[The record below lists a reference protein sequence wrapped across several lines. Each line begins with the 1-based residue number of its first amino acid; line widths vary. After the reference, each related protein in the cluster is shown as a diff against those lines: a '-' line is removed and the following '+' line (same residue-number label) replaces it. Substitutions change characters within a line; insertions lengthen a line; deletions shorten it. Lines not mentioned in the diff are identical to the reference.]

1 LGLAADLVEPLEGV
15 VLVFLGDREVLLL
28 LVGELLEGELEALR
42 VAFFFVG
49 DLEVLRLFDGVL
61 VGLLLG
67 LLDGL
72 LLDSLD
78 LEVVAF
84 LVVFLVVFLGFLSSS
99 AFFSAFL
106 ASFCICFLKAG
117 SSLKLPLFGINGA
130 VSSSFS
136 SINRLSASL
145 RFGLTRASSTA

>member
-78 LEVVAF
+78 LEVAF